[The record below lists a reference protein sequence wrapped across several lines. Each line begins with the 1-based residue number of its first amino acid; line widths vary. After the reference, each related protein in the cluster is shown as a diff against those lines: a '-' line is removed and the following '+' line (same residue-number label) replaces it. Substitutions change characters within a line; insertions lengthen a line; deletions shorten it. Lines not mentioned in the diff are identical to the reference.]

1 MKSQRTS
8 HHHHHHDSSTAAA
21 ESPAWFAGRVPD
33 GWFSAAP
40 TVSVDTDE
48 ILVVGAIADVDLAA
62 GATDAERA
70 TARAARVSRFRE
82 DTRDARMA
90 IADEAQHRFGRR
102 VSWGVDVGGDT
113 QLFTNVAAPVM
124 TRLRQPERQV
134 LDTLID
140 AGVARSRSEALAR
153 CVRLVGR
160 HQEEWLASL
169 RDALGAVEK
178 AREAGPEI

>member
-1 MKSQRTS
+1 MKSPQYS
-8 HHHHHHDSSTAAA
+8 HHYHSASSA
-21 ESPAWFAGRVPD
+21 EAPAWFAGRIPD
-33 GWFSAAP
+33 GWFTGPPAV
-40 TVSVDTDE
+40 TVDTDE
-48 ILVVGAIADVDLAA
+48 ILVVGPIPDVELAA
-62 GATDAERA
+62 DATDAERA
-70 TARAARVSRFRE
+70 TARSARVSRFRE
-82 DTRDARMA
+82 DTREARMA
-90 IADEAQHRFGRR
+90 IADEAQHRFRRR
-102 VSWGVDVGGDT
+102 VSWGVEIGGQQ
-113 QLFTNVAAPVM
+113 QLFTTVAAPVM
-124 TRLRQPERQV
+124 TRLRLPERQV